1 MNANIPPP
9 SYHQAAAAAAASS
22 SSSPQ
27 QIPISIP
34 NSRSFDAANNEIYR
48 LATNQSNVNSSQAL
62 LRNRIKLQQQNL
74 ARSYLYHSSS
84 LDLEPYDHNRNQNQN
99 QNQNQQ
105 RSTSSPP
112 PPPPSSSQQPPP
124 PMVPRHQKRVH
135 YANQTT
141 TFSKSLNRENSPN
154 TIQPPTQSSKPLR
167 PAILPRQTS
176 TTTPAIMAKPT
187 TTNATNPINQSSSS
201 SSGGIKFPN
210 TSTTTT
216 TTTTNGQVN
225 NHQTTTNQQQQQQPP
240 ISLPRGGEEVLI
252 NGAGHHHGRSR
263 SYQKPSSRHHYGK
276 HLFTSS
282 SIDVAIV
289 AESGTKTE
297 NTSATTTNGN
307 IRSTIDS
314 DPSRNKNNAATTKPP
329 SSSTTANIDN
339 ISGKNVSESTFQQ
352 MESNR
357 QNKMVNIN
365 TNHQHHRPPTSQSN
379 RSQST
384 TPLDRNFYHFQMNPT
399 SLFDEDP
406 GIMSEIET
414 SATGFRRANNK
425 IRSSLPIV
433 RTPSKS
439 QDRSMGL
446 VFLQFR
452 NETKRALLPNE
463 ITSIDTVKALF
474 VRSFPRQL
482 SMEYLDHPSVR
493 IYIHD
498 PNKNMFYELE
508 DLRDVK
514 DRCILR
520 IYEQGVNGPQPGGG
534 IIHQSL
540 MAQSG
545 PSFTNAAAAA
555 AAGGGGGGH
564 DGESYGYFSEP
575 EFDSEYQ
582 SQHIHRKRFPSPIV
596 GQSLMIGHTNIPQSQ
611 YYGTIMLPP
620 QYRSATLGPRS
631 SFFINQNL
639 AGQPPPQPP
648 TRNKPFTNFSQTLPR
663 GTHLMNPNPVSAA
676 MNPFGMNPS
685 AQPPPKPQ
693 RNFPNNS
700 VPQPADIIMIQGL
713 QARSAGQPIVS
724 PSPNT
729 NESQSI
735 VGPYNRPLPDRP
747 YSVAGHY
754 PNMDRTGA
762 RFQFA
767 PPANTGEFSGYLSSP
782 EHRPIPTNATL
793 MSIQTGQLRASFAG
807 PYPSTRLFDPNL
819 AGGGG
824 GGVSAAATV
833 SAAIVPNN
841 PNTYVARHPTVA
853 TNVIDDEARVRMQ
866 EMERKIA
873 SLTNVVSKA
882 LTTGGPKPP
891 PPPKPTSLAGHRN
904 DQNNNNNN
912 NMSADNLSQLR
923 QIRRKA
929 RDLRSEIRQLKRFT
943 VQQVNSARETMKENC
958 SKIQSTLSLLTKPT
972 DAPIRLERI
981 KTSINCD
988 AYNEDAL
995 RLDRD
1000 LLKLEAQVE
1009 ALRSN
1014 VINRRCRVNMSNVES
1029 MALILSRAS
1038 KTVAD
1043 LKSRYPLLAQNLK
1056 TIMSRELHEI
1066 EKEEKFLKEEPE
1078 RLEHSL
1084 KRCKKLTGTLVT
1096 LKRLAS
1102 VQEQRSSNV
1111 NASSSS
1117 SPSQLLQSS
1126 SFDKKDGGGGGSGDE
1141 NSSSTTPATSSGQ
1154 TAIMMLTGGSTVGRD
1169 PLSTTRA
1176 KKMQAWRR
1184 SAHFHQPICSHN
1196 YKIDLYRGFASMPT
1210 IEEPKSENVDD
1221 HDQDADD
1228 ECEHF
1233 VDDKKQIFNN
1243 SNNNNNNK
1251 DSNSVNYSLI
1261 KKHKSFD
1268 ADLMEPHTIIQ
1279 VTPATPSSTD
1289 DSSTKTT
1296 TSNMLD
1302 NLLDELQTFTNKQSS
1317 IDNKD
1322 FSPLSSSSTT
1332 TTNRCSPFQRTSS
1345 TSGSFRGIKSI
1356 NDTAGTTDSDTI
1368 VRKASRSKSY
1378 SSIRATSEPPGV
1390 RSRGSSIPDGR
1401 IDFDNIALLASTCGN
1416 AAAATAALL
1425 EKRFA
1430 QSRQELLEQRHQE
1443 LLHKQRQLQE
1453 QYTRL
1458 QQLSTKRPISRGNG
1472 SGGSFLSDLKKT
1484 GSESNIVSKMAA
1496 TASAN
1501 SNDMTMIKMTTQNNN
1516 IANSNNNNSA
1526 QTIGNKMNSV
1536 IINPTGSLHNLAT
1549 NDGRIKLNENG
1560 IILPTETVI
1569 TNNNNNNNNTATT
1582 VRKTFETEIL

>member
-1 MNANIPPP
+1 M
-9 SYHQAAAAAAASS
+9 
-22 SSSPQ
+22 
-27 QIPISIP
+27 
-34 NSRSFDAANNEIYR
+34 
-48 LATNQSNVNSSQAL
+48 LT
-62 LRNRIKLQQQNL
+62 
-74 ARSYLYHSSS
+74 
-84 LDLEPYDHNRNQNQN
+84 PY
-99 QNQNQQ
+99 
-105 RSTSSPP
+105 
-112 PPPPSSSQQPPP
+112 
-124 PMVPRHQKRVH
+124 
-135 YANQTT
+135 TT
-141 TFSKSLNRENSPN
+141 
-154 TIQPPTQSSKPLR
+154 
-167 PAILPRQTS
+167 TS
-176 TTTPAIMAKPT
+176 TT
-187 TTNATNPINQSSSS
+187 SSSKSNS
-201 SSGGIKFPN
+201 SNALITSNGHLIESTNIKMPII
-210 TSTTTT
+210 TSPTALKNRKNYSITSPLKINRSDQLITAAQ
-216 TTTTNGQVN
+216 NVII
-225 NHQTTTNQQQQQQPP
+225 NQQQQQQQNSSIRQVCFDIDPNIVITSCRSPSPNTLSSSTTNSLQLNGYMEQLLLDHDQDQDHDDNTTSASSLSSTKIP
-240 ISLPRGGEEVLI
+240 ITNNKQQQKQPKEMAKKNLNVDLNTDCNMKVKNSPKHLLYEVLLSPI
-252 NGAGHHHGRSR
+252 KR
-263 SYQKPSSRHHYGK
+263 K
-276 HLFTSS
+276 
-282 SIDVAIV
+282 
-289 AESGTKTE
+289 
-297 NTSATTTNGN
+297 
-307 IRSTIDS
+307 
-314 DPSRNKNNAATTKPP
+314 SRNKNNAATTKPP

-555 AAGGGGGGH
+555 AGGGGGGGH

-891 PPPKPTSLAGHRN
+891 PPPKPSSLAGHRN

-1096 LKRLAS
+1096 LKRWC
-1102 VQEQRSSNV
+1102 
-1111 NASSSS
+1111 
-1117 SPSQLLQSS
+1117 
-1126 SFDKKDGGGGGSGDE
+1126 GGSGDE

-1169 PLSTTRA
+1169 PLSTTR
-1176 KKMQAWRR
+1176 
-1184 SAHFHQPICSHN
+1184 
-1196 YKIDLYRGFASMPT
+1196 
-1210 IEEPKSENVDD
+1210 
-1221 HDQDADD
+1221 
-1228 ECEHF
+1228 
-1233 VDDKKQIFNN
+1233 
-1243 SNNNNNNK
+1243 
-1251 DSNSVNYSLI
+1251 
-1261 KKHKSFD
+1261 SFD

-1458 QQLSTKRPISRGNG
+1458 QQLSTKRPISRGSG

-1496 TASAN
+1496 TASVN

-1569 TNNNNNNNNTATT
+1569 TNNNNNNNSNNTATT